1 VIWLG
6 SLWLVVCSFLTL
18 NKNPYANDYKIR
30 IPRGLANWRELSKEI
45 YPLTFIGTNK
55 NRLPA
60 KGSNAGSCGSAMD
73 NIAEGFE
80 RGSQL
85 EFINSLSYSKGEVG
99 ELKSQLYRCADNHY
113 ISSELFDDLYNKA
126 DKLTKKITAFISYLN
141 ASKIRGQKFKNRDS
155 S

>member
-1 VIWLG
+1 MATITKFEDLEVW
-6 SLWLVVCSFLTL
+6 
-18 NKNPYANDYKIR
+18 K
-30 IPRGLANWRELSKEI
+30 LARELSQHV
-45 YPLTFIGTNK
+45 YPLTFIEPIK
-55 NRLPA
+55 SDFRL
-60 KGSNAGSCGSAMD
+60 KDQMRGSSGSIMD

-99 ELKSQLYRCADNHY
+99 ELKSQLYRCLDNGY
-113 ISSELFDDLYNKA
+113 ISKEAFDELYKKA
-126 DKLTKKITAFISYLN
+126 DTLTKKITAFISYLN